1 MNRLLIV
8 SFTLV
13 FASSC
18 YQPSDG
24 LARLEELYPTPPP
37 PAPVDPGAPDDL
49 GTPMCA
55 GLGGSWAVR
64 LVQPAT
70 ISPLG
75 QPWDLQ
81 LYDLFLAKLS
91 TDGARMELRFC
102 NQDVSIFADGEPLT
116 LGQPKTPQALK
127 DALYAT
133 PFEVPVTGS
142 SLDSTQLAWLWGVQN
157 LADPLNDALPTKQD
171 FATSD
176 KDFDQDNDGN
186 PGVTVDVVTPAGK
199 RYMVRRAKLSFGA
212 GAMTIDNKWLTGKL
226 SSQVEEIALGATN
239 SQLETAAPLTMKDD
253 QVVFQFRCVGA
264 TYTCASHTKDHRI
277 IFKDAPK

>member
-13 FASSC
+13 FATSC

-24 LARLEELYPTPPP
+24 LARLEELYPTPQPKIVNP
-37 PAPVDPGAPDDL
+37 DDPDDL
-49 GTPMCA
+49 GTPMCS
-55 GLGGSWAVR
+55 GLGGNWAVR

-81 LYDLFLAKLS
+81 LYDLFLGKLS
-91 TDGARMELRFC
+91 NDGSNMELRFC
-102 NQDVSIFADGEPLT
+102 NQDVTIYADGQQLT

-142 SLDSTQLAWLWGVQN
+142 SLDNTQLAWLWGVQN
-157 LADPLNDALPTKQD
+157 LADPLTDALPTKQD
-171 FATSD
+171 YATSD
-176 KDFDQDNDGN
+176 KDFDQDNDGHQ
-186 PGVTVDVVTPAGK
+186 GVTVDVVSPPGQ
-199 RYMVRRAKLSFGA
+199 RYMVRRAKLSFVSGA
-212 GAMTIDNKWLTGKL
+212 LTIDNKWLTGKL
-226 SSQVEEIALGATN
+226 SSSVEEIALGATN

>member
-1 MNRLLIV
+1 MNRVLI
-8 SFTLV
+8 SCLSL
-13 FASSC
+13 ALISSC

-24 LARLEELYPTPPP
+24 LERLEELYPTPQPK
-37 PAPVDPGAPDDL
+37 PVDTTCGEANL
-49 GTPMCA
+49 GEQMCL
-55 GLGGSWAVR
+55 GLGGNWAVR

-75 QPWDLQ
+75 QPWDLK
-81 LYDLFLAKLS
+81 LYDLFLGKLS
-91 TDGARMELRFC
+91 SDGSQMELRFC

-199 RYMVRRAKLSFGA
+199 RYMVRRAKLSFGT